1 MNILEEIHDMKGKL
15 TALYYAMSPDTDEE
29 FRRMGIKA
37 LDEVVEKLVAME
49 KHIRDSPEITSGIV
63 EVCGVPVFKY
73 DVKED

>member
-1 MNILEEIHDMKGKL
+1 MNILEEIHDIKGKL
-15 TALYYAMSPDTDEE
+15 TALYYAMAPEADEE